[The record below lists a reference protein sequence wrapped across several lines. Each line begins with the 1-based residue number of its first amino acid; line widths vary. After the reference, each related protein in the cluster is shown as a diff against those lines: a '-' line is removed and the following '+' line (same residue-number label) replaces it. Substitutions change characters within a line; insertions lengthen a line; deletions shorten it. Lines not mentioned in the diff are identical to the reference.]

1 VFYLPFTINIETF
14 RRDVMPINQKAY
26 FEAEE
31 QEDED
36 EGLSF
41 QEYDITSSPNDFNV
55 NTIADFIDRGIFK
68 IPGFQRNYVWDIGR
82 ASKLIESLILGLP
95 IPQIFLYEQSRNNY
109 LVIDGQQRLMSIYYF
124 LKMRF
129 PVTNKQNELR
139 TIFDRE
145 GRIPPNIF
153 SDDTYFAKFNLKLPG
168 KLPKERSKLYGLN
181 YDTLDELQTTLDLRT
196 IRCVF
201 VKQNFPQNDDSSVF
215 EIFNRL
221 NTGGMNLTPQEIRI
235 SLYLSDFMKMVSR
248 SNADPR
254 WRVLIDKQEPD
265 LRMRDVEVL
274 LRGFA
279 MLTQG
284 NKYAPSMTRF
294 LNQFSKDMQDASSG
308 ELELL
313 ERILSNFLD
322 MCHDFPNGIFGTRTK
337 KLNIS
342 VFESVFSAACRHG
355 YTNKTGEV
363 RPISSYQ
370 IDELKRNAN
379 FMDAAS
385 TKSTNKDKVTAR
397 LKLARDILLGDL

>member
-1 VFYLPFTINIETF
+1 MPVKQET
-14 RRDVMPINQKAY
+14 Y
-26 FEAEE
+26 FEAED
-31 QEDED
+31 QEED

-55 NTIADFIDRGIFK
+55 KTIADFIDRGIFK

-95 IPQIFLYEQSRNNY
+95 IPQIFLYEQARNNY

-129 PVTNKQNELR
+129 PKTNKQNELR
-139 TIFDRE
+139 SIFDRE
-145 GRIPPNIF
+145 GRIPSHVF
-153 SDDTYFAKFNLKLPG
+153 SDDTYFSKFNLKLPG

-181 YDTLDELQTTLDLRT
+181 YDTLDDLQTTLDLRT

-201 VKQNFPQNDDSSVF
+201 VKQNFPHNDDSSVF

-254 WRVLIDKQEPD
+254 WRILIDKQEPD

-279 MLTQG
+279 MLVQG
-284 NKYAPSMTRF
+284 DKYAPSMTRF
-294 LNQFSKDMQDASSG
+294 LNKFSKDMQATPIE
-308 ELELL
+308 ELRLL
-313 ERILSNFLD
+313 EQILSNFLD
-322 MCHDFPNGIFGTRTK
+322 TCKDFPIGIFGTRTK
-337 KLNIS
+337 TLNIS
-342 VFESVFSAACRHG
+342 VFESVFFAACKQG
-355 YTNKTGEV
+355 YETKTGSVYSVSIE
-363 RPISSYQ
+363 RIES
-370 IDELKRNAN
+370 LKSNME

-385 TKSTNKDKVTAR
+385 TKSTNKIKVDKR
-397 LKLARDILLGDL
+397 LELAQAILLS